1 MYKEAFKDTPDH
13 FTAAL
18 LIIRAMMTLV
28 EELKAI
34 IPRALPTISEAVQQ
48 LVIDRLLTS
57 GLNSIEDLKY
67 VQQEDIGDLLPV
79 IQQRKLLDAFKME
92 TETITLDLQVLPAD
106 SSCTT
111 FQSIQFIF
119 AVQLSIYWN

>member
-1 MYKEAFKDTPDH
+1 
-13 FTAAL
+13 
-18 LIIRAMMTLV
+18 MTLV

-79 IQQRKLLDAFKME
+79 IQQCKLLDAFKMGMF
-92 TETITLDLQVLPAD
+92 AHY
-106 SSCTT
+106 
-111 FQSIQFIF
+111 FIIDYTNAYIF
-119 AVQLSIYWN
+119 FKA